1 MKKIQTR
8 RGIAVMTA
16 AAAATGSVI
25 LASPAHA
32 ADRDAKVCSDG
43 VAGSNTI
50 NVRDNLSSK
59 APILLLWRTGF
70 NGSTDHFYITEAHTE
85 SSGAVWY
92 YGKGYGYGSTQAW
105 GYVLQAW
112 VSDPNGNCST

>member
-1 MKKIQTR
+1 MKKLHH
-8 RGIAVMTA
+8 GVAIAVTV
-16 AAAATGSVI
+16 AAAATGAVAVST
-25 LASPAHA
+25 PAFA

-43 VAGSNTI
+43 QPGSNSI

-59 APILLLWRTGF
+59 GPVLLLWRTGY

-85 SSGAVWY
+85 SNGAVWY
-92 YGKGYGYGSTQAW
+92 YGKGYGYGSTEAW

-112 VSDPNGNCST
+112 VSDPGGVCHT